1 MSCVPSAAAGQAP
14 DERSGRRTFSPSKDA
29 SAQQPSDR
37 PEVTMSDREPAVS
50 LIADPDTGGAIGVDC
65 YVRSSVPAAVSERI
79 AAVTERLRTLRDR
92 GYVDELRIDQWPSQH
107 ATGPMRTRDELVAE
121 FERWADRHDYC
132 LEPGF
137 RRRTVPRSPF
147 GVDVDSHERVRVPLV
162 ALALYEDAGD
172 GETLRAVLPCTE
184 LSYTGDER
192 TYTVDEWLTAVE
204 TRAFDEPACA
214 SRIDG
219 PAALQG

>member
-1 MSCVPSAAAGQAP
+1 MSAG
-14 DERSGRRTFSPSKDA
+14 EL
-29 SAQQPSDR
+29 
-37 PEVTMSDREPAVS
+37 AVS
-50 LIADPDTGGAIGVDC
+50 LIADPDAGGAVGIDC
-65 YVRSSVPAAVSERI
+65 YVRSGVPAAASERI
-79 AAVTERLRTLRDR
+79 SAFVERLQTLRDR
-92 GYVDELRIDQWPSQH
+92 GHVDELRVDQWPSRH
-107 ATGPMRTRDELVAE
+107 ATAGRSGATRDDLVAE

-147 GVDVDSHERVRVPLV
+147 GVDVDSHERIRVPMV
-162 ALALYEDAGD
+162 ALALYEDAAD

-204 TRAFDEPACA
+204 TRAFNEPVRA

-219 PAALQG
+219 PDALHGRQ